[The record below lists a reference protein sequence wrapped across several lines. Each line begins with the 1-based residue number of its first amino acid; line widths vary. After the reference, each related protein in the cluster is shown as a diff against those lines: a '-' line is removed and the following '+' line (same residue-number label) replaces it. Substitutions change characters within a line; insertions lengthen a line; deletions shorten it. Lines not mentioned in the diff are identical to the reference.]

1 MARIKPDFHDSRTC
15 TIEERER
22 LEKEEITPPD
32 IKNKPRLKLGKATFF
47 YKTEKQKAQSIV
59 HEWIRRDPLRLK
71 TTNFTD

>member
-1 MARIKPDFHDSRTC
+1 MAKIKPDFHNSQIC
-15 TIEERER
+15 SMEERDR
-22 LEKEEITPPD
+22 LEKEKITPPD

-47 YKTEKQKAQSIV
+47 YKTEKHKAKSIV

>member
-47 YKTEKQKAQSIV
+47 
-59 HEWIRRDPLRLK
+59 
-71 TTNFTD
+71 